1 MLPDAMNTSI
11 RPLSVARFGLAG
23 ALFCVGCGKPTPP
36 PQGGGDFPIMA
47 VVAPVVNE
55 ALEDRVFLVGSLASP
70 DRTDLVAEIGGTLKT
85 LSFDEGQR
93 VKEGDELVHIDDA
106 KIRARLAEEEARLQ
120 LAVDEHR
127 RMKALRDR
135 DVATPAE
142 LDVAIANLRTTE
154 AKLAVLQEELADA
167 SVTSPFNGVIA
178 TRHVSQGQFV
188 NAGQALATLVR
199 MNPLELAFD
208 LPERY
213 IGQMAVGR
221 VVRFT
226 TPAWKDEVFEGK
238 VSALSPSLDENT
250 RTLRVK
256 ASLPNAEHR
265 LRPGMFGNVQ
275 LVLGVRET
283 ALLIPDIA
291 VRYRGDQATVVVRGE
306 DGKAAFRP
314 ITVGARFNG
323 RLEVLAGLK
332 AGEQVV
338 AEGHQKLG
346 PGTTILISPKSE
358 RYGLTPP
365 PPPSTPPANPAETET
380 EPNG

>member
-1 MLPDAMNTSI
+1 MNTFV
-11 RPLSVARFGLAG
+11 RPLFVARIGLAG
-23 ALFCVGCGKPTPP
+23 ALFSAGCGKPTPP

-47 VVAPVVNE
+47 IVAPVVNE

-70 DRTDLVAEIGGTLKT
+70 DRTDLVAEIGGTLDA
-85 LSFDEGQR
+85 LQFDEGQR
-93 VKEGDELVHIDDA
+93 VKEGDVLIRIDDA
-106 KIRARLAEEEARLQ
+106 KVKARMAEVEARLQ
-120 LAVDEHR
+120 LATDEHR
-127 RMKALRDR
+127 RMKALRER

-154 AKLAVLQEELADA
+154 ANLLVLREELADA
-167 SVTSPFNGVIA
+167 TVSAPFDGVIA
-178 TRHVSQGQFV
+178 TRHVSKGQYV
-188 NAGQALATLVR
+188 NAGQNLATLVR
-199 MNPLELAFD
+199 MDPLELAFD

-226 TPAWKDEVFEGK
+226 TPAWKEEVFEGK

-256 ASLPNAEHR
+256 ASLLNPEHR

-283 ALLIPDIA
+283 AVLIPDIA
-291 VRYRGDQATVVVRGE
+291 VRYRGDQATVVVRDKE
-306 DGKAAFRP
+306 GKAAFRP

-323 RLEVLAGLK
+323 RLEVTSGLE

-338 AEGHQKLG
+338 AEGHQKMG
-346 PGTTILISPKSE
+346 PGTTIMISPKSE
-358 RYGLTPP
+358 RYGITPP
-365 PPPSTPPANPAETET
+365 PPPSGPPPGDASEAASDS
-380 EPNG
+380 NG